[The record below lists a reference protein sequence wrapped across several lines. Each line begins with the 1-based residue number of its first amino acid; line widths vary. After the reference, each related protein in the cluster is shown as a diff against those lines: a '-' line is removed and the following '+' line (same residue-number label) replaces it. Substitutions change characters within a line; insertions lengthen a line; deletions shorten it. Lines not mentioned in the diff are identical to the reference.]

1 MAKTVTV
8 EAAETQLDALIDLA
22 EQGEEIVIAK
32 NDQAKVKLVPI
43 AVKKKGKR
51 VFGRYQGNIWVSDD
65 FNQPLPDELWFDA
78 NP

>member
-1 MAKTVTV
+1 MTKTVTV
-8 EAAETQLDALIDLA
+8 QEAETQLDALIDLA

-32 NDQAKVKLVPI
+32 NNQAKVKLVPV

-51 VFGRYQGNIWVSDD
+51 VFGRYQGKIWVSDD
-65 FNQPLPDELWFDA
+65 FNEPLPDELWFGA